1 MNCFQKKNLQEQIE
15 NHDYWMTMAFMFA
28 VKSKNNRACVL
39 VNSANRLISYGIENP
54 PEFAESTKILIPAE
68 IQAIIG
74 CKNEIINANLYITSP
89 PNRDA
94 AMAII
99 ACTGIKSVY
108 YYPKENMDLDA
119 KNKIQCVFVDVNELE
134 TNLNWTRDYFDSLEH
149 K

>member
-1 MNCFQKKNLQEQIE
+1 
-15 NHDYWMTMAFMFA
+15 
-28 VKSKNNRACVL
+28 
-39 VNSANRLISYGIENP
+39 
-54 PEFAESTKILIPAE
+54 LIPAE

-89 PNRDA
+89 PTRDS
-94 AMAII
+94 AMTII

-108 YYPKENMDLDA
+108 YYPKENIDLDA